1 MKFWSVQTKNVMEII
16 QEEGRY
22 QPDFQKS
29 NYLKKLPHMEE
40 LYHFILKS
48 FNRNNGMNLPGV
60 LFGFAGSTGDRIC
73 EIESIDVFRAFMKNR
88 KRAIESLWKQ
98 LFQEDTVVF
107 ELDYELDFNPH
118 FIDINDF
125 QFIMPPIT
133 IVEPYTELSID
144 RILEDI
150 HLGRISPSEFP
161 SYVIQAHLPYITR
174 ENIVHTYPMFELE

>member
-1 MKFWSVQTKNVMEII
+1 MEII

-88 KRAIESLWKQ
+88 K
-98 LFQEDTVVF
+98 
-107 ELDYELDFNPH
+107 
-118 FIDINDF
+118 
-125 QFIMPPIT
+125 
-133 IVEPYTELSID
+133 VE
-144 RILEDI
+144 
-150 HLGRISPSEFP
+150 
-161 SYVIQAHLPYITR
+161 
-174 ENIVHTYPMFELE
+174 

>member
-107 ELDYELDFNPH
+107 ELDYEFDFNPY

-125 QFIMPPIT
+125 
-133 IVEPYTELSID
+133 
-144 RILEDI
+144 
-150 HLGRISPSEFP
+150 
-161 SYVIQAHLPYITR
+161 
-174 ENIVHTYPMFELE
+174 